1 MVQAAEGERRST
13 TVPRFDAAV
22 EKGLAYLRQ
31 ERTAGTHGG
40 EQVLAAYAMYKC
52 GVAKT
57 DGLIQKALA
66 EAAGRS
72 AGPRYQPVG
81 SYDHIYGAGV
91 DAMLMADIDKEK
103 YVPNL
108 QVIANYVQSVQR
120 SNGSW
125 SDTPTT
131 AGDIS
136 MSQYAVL
143 ALWACQRAG
152 CVISPECVERAAEPT
167 ADSGPTTT

>member
-1 MVQAAEGERRST
+1 MSTVNTQRSLKASVFRALLLAFVVSLWPAGGGWGVRAAEGERRST

-91 DAMLMADIDKEK
+91 
-103 YVPNL
+103 
-108 QVIANYVQSVQR
+108 
-120 SNGSW
+120 
-125 SDTPTT
+125 
-131 AGDIS
+131 
-136 MSQYAVL
+136 
-143 ALWACQRAG
+143 
-152 CVISPECVERAAEPT
+152 
-167 ADSGPTTT
+167 

>member
-1 MVQAAEGERRST
+1 MSTMKTQPALKAAVYCAVLLSSFVGLWPAGGGRDLRAAEGERRST

-52 GVAKT
+52 GISKT

-81 SYDHIYGAGV
+81 SYDHIIGYFSSAWL
-91 DAMLMADIDKEK
+91 MLVTLVVVLLMTWPTFK
-103 YVPNL
+103 
-108 QVIANYVQSVQR
+108 SR
-120 SNGSW
+120 
-125 SDTPTT
+125 TPYL
-131 AGDIS
+131 S
-136 MSQYAVL
+136 
-143 ALWACQRAG
+143 
-152 CVISPECVERAAEPT
+152 
-167 ADSGPTTT
+167 